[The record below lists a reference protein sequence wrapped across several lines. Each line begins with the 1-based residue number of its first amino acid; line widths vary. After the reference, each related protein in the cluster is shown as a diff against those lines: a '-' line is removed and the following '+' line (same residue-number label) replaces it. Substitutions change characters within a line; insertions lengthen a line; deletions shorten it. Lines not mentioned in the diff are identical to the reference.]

1 MIVQKNDDEKC
12 SASLC
17 QRLIS
22 VLIAS
27 VCTVIVLF
35 SIYFFVSN
43 RHASIT
49 EHVQQTETAVRISA
63 QNIDYYIEN
72 CITSARSAYINP
84 TVFDIMSRCTP
95 EKFSVQDANHL
106 YDYLK
111 SVYFSSSSVK
121 QVFLVLPRARH
132 TMLLSTKNM
141 QFSTEEFREDSNDLP
156 EFNSLETIYV
166 QPTHNMSSYGHL
178 IRFNALQ
185 PNADNEHVF
194 TIWLPIY
201 NLPQGNN
208 VIALMALDFPV
219 SFLNDNCGLIY
230 NEDEQM
236 YITDKSGNIFA
247 SSNQDTLFC
256 NLNDF
261 CPGLKE
267 VSSESK
273 SFHFVDNDEL
283 IICRKLDSRFL
294 DWYLVKSIPMTK
306 IYNENLKQT
315 IVLIGIFF
323 LGLSVVVIINIGY
336 IRRYTAPL
344 RQITRYMEKI
354 VCEKKWNQDVR
365 LSDSVSYN
373 KSDEIGS
380 LIVTF
385 DSMLSSIQ
393 YYIIRQY
400 ELELSYL
407 KSTLKMLQAQINP
420 HFIYNTLQSLATRS
434 LKNDDKEQYKLISS
448 FGQMLHYAM
457 ILEPAMVPLQQE
469 IDYVQRYI
477 TLQKMRFKH
486 EAEVEISIK
495 PGADQLL
502 IPRMTLQPL
511 IENSI
516 MHGGVLKRPDTYLQ
530 ICVQYENKYTSIE
543 IRDNG
548 VPVSEGFSHHF
559 ACHVDVIRHWYLD
572 YIMKNS
578 AEPHSVPD
586 IVGNFTSDDDHSSI
600 GIENVLLRLMLNF
613 GADCTIDICGN
624 DIGGTTVT
632 LRFPHR
638 LVQF

>member
-1 MIVQKNDDEKC
+1 MQKNGVWKH

-17 QRLIS
+17 RRLIS

-27 VCTVIVLF
+27 VCTVIILF
-35 SIYFFVSN
+35 SVYFFISN
-43 RHASIT
+43 RQASIT
-49 EHVQQTETAVRISA
+49 EHIQQTETAVKISA

-84 TVFDIMSRCTP
+84 TVFDIMNRSTP
-95 EKFSVQDANHL
+95 ETFSLQDANHL

-121 QVFLVLPRARH
+121 QVFLVLPRANR

-141 QFSTEEFREDSNDLP
+141 QFSIEEFREDDDDFP
-156 EFNSLETIYV
+156 QFNSWETIYV
-166 QPTHNMSSYGHL
+166 QPTHDMSNYGHL

-185 PNADNEHVF
+185 PNAEEDNVF

-236 YITDKSGNIFA
+236 YITDKSGKVFA
-247 SSNQDTLFC
+247 SSNSDALSC
-256 NLNDF
+256 NLNNL
-261 CPGLKE
+261 CPGLRK
-267 VSSESK
+267 VADKSK
-273 SFHFVDNDEL
+273 SFHVVDDNEL
-283 IICRKLDSRFL
+283 IIGRKLESKFL
-294 DWYLVKSIPMTK
+294 DWCLVKLVPMTK

-323 LGLSVVVIINIGY
+323 AGLSVVVIINVRY

-344 RQITRYMEKI
+344 RQITQCMEN
-354 VCEKKWNQDVR
+354 VVYEKKWNQAVR
-365 LSDSVSYN
+365 LSDYVSYN
-373 KSDEIGS
+373 KSDEIGR

-385 DSMLSSIQ
+385 DSMISSIQ

-434 LKNDDKEQYKLISS
+434 LKNDDTEQYQMISS

-457 ILEPAMVPLQQE
+457 VLEPAMVPLQQE
-469 IDYVQRYI
+469 LDYVQRYI
-477 TLQKMRFKH
+477 ALQKMRFKH
-486 EAEVEISIK
+486 EATIEIIMQ

-516 MHGGVLKRPDTYLQ
+516 MHGGILKRPNTYLQ
-530 ICVQYENKYTSIE
+530 IRVEYKDKFTLIE

-548 VPVSEGFSHHF
+548 VPVSEEVSRHF
-559 ACHVDVIRHWYLD
+559 ACYVNAIRRWYLD
-572 YIMKNS
+572 YILKNS
-578 AEPHSVPD
+578 AEPHSLPD
-586 IVGNFTSDDDHSSI
+586 SYEHFTDSGDHSSI
-600 GIENVLLRLMLNF
+600 GMENVLLRLMLNF
-613 GADCTIDICGN
+613 GADCEVNIFGN
-624 DIGGTTVT
+624 DISGTTVT